1 LKKKKLNKMKK
12 IFLLSITLLMANFLL
27 AQELEFEITVNTP
40 KLQTADPKV
49 FENLKEAIQ
58 EFLNSRK
65 WTEDVYEPE
74 ERIKCKLQIT
84 IEEELSATRFRANIA
99 IQSRRPIFKSGEE
112 TPMLNHVDKDFI
124 FDYEAFQPI
133 VFSKNLFQDN
143 LSSVLGFYAYIVL
156 GMDYDSF
163 SPLGGEKYYQVAQD
177 ILTNIP
183 QNAASQYPGWR
194 QLDGNRNRYWIVESL
209 LNPRVRDYRQ
219 AMYEYHRLSLD
230 NMSEDSN
237 QARAVMASAIGKIN
251 DVSRN
256 YPNAMIL
263 QMFSNSKR
271 SEVIEIFKK
280 GTKSEKDSSYKTMIR
295 IDPANASEYAKIGR

>member
-1 LKKKKLNKMKK
+1 MKK

-27 AQELEFEITVNTP
+27 AQELEFEVTVNTP

-49 FENLKEAIQ
+49 FENLEKSIE

-74 ERIKCKLQIT
+74 ERIKCKLQLT
-84 IEEELSATRFRANIA
+84 IEEEMSATRFRANLA
-99 IQSRRPIFKSGEE
+99 VQSTRPIYKSDEQ
-112 TPMLNHVDKDFI
+112 TALLNHVDKDFI
-124 FDYEAFQPI
+124 FDYEPFQPI

-143 LSSVLGFYAYIVL
+143 LSSILGFYAYIIL

-163 SPLGGEKYYQVAQD
+163 SPLGGEKYFQTAQD

-194 QLDGNRNRYWIVESL
+194 QLDGNRNRYWIVENL
-209 LNPRVRDYRQ
+209 LNPRIRDFRQ

-230 NMSEDSN
+230 AFHDDSTA
-237 QARAVMASAIGKIN
+237 ARGVMANSMSKIGE
-251 DVSRN
+251 VSRN

-263 QMFSNSKR
+263 QMFANSKR
-271 SEVIEIFKK
+271 SEIIEIFKNGDK
-280 GTKSEKDSSYKTMIR
+280 NQKTNLHKTMVR
-295 IDPANASEYAKIGR
+295 IDAANASEYARIGR

>member
-1 LKKKKLNKMKK
+1 MKK
-12 IFLLSITLLMANFLL
+12 IFLLSLTLLMANFLL
-27 AQELEFEITVNTP
+27 AQEIEFEVTINTP

-49 FENLKEAIQ
+49 FENLEKAIE
-58 EFLNSRK
+58 EFANNRK
-65 WTEDVYEPE
+65 WTEDVFEPE

-99 IQSRRPIFKSGEE
+99 IQSRRPIYGSDEE
-112 TPMLNHVDKDFI
+112 TPMLNHVDKDFT

-133 VFSKNLFQDN
+133 VFSKNLYQDN
-143 LSSVLGFYAYIVL
+143 LSSILAFYAYIVI

-163 SPLGGEKYYQVAQD
+163 SPLGGNKYFQIAQD
-177 ILTNIP
+177 ILINIP
-183 QNAASQYPGWR
+183 QNAAAQYPGWR
-194 QLDGNRNRYWIVESL
+194 QKDGNRNRYWIVESFL
-209 LNPRVRDYRQ
+209 HPRVRDFRQ

-230 NMSEDSN
+230 TMSENAD
-237 QARAVMASAIGKIN
+237 QARAVMASAIDKVNG
-251 DVSRN
+251 VSRN

-271 SEVIEIFKK
+271 SEVIEIFKN
-280 GTKSEKDSSYKTMIR
+280 GTKTEKDKSYKTMIR